1 MGDRSQVAV
10 VITPVPRPGPQTD
23 LGKGGCL
30 ALNQASTRLQPIASP
45 WTHQLE
51 LSHYVHWIL
60 CGRNQENLILRGQRT
75 SSDEDNQQER
85 GLYWAPL
92 EHPPTMGCL
101 GQEAGAE
108 RTRREVMA

>member
-1 MGDRSQVAV
+1 MGDRSQVAA

-60 CGRNQENLILRGQRT
+60 CGRNQENLGRGHRLMKT
-75 SSDEDNQQER
+75 ISK
-85 GLYWAPL
+85 
-92 EHPPTMGCL
+92 
-101 GQEAGAE
+101 
-108 RTRREVMA
+108 REVFTGHL